1 MADNHSKEA
10 RSRNMARI
18 RSVNSRPEE
27 IVRRY
32 LFAHGLRYRKNV
44 RAIPGCPDI
53 VLRRYRVIIFV
64 HGCFWHHHD
73 CGRFVWP
80 ATNESYWRKKIAR
93 NVTRD
98 EENMRLLS
106 YVGWRVFV
114 IWGCELKKDVAEKNL
129 RRLYEN
135 IVMIDEI

>member
-53 VLRRYRVIIFV
+53 VLRKYRVIIFV

-114 IWGCELKKDVAEKNL
+114 IWECELKKDVAEENL

>member
-80 ATNESYWRKKIAR
+80 APNESYWRKKIAR

-114 IWGCELKKDVAEKNL
+114 IWECELKKDVAEKNL

-135 IVMIDEI
+135 IVMIDET

>member
-1 MADNHSKEA
+1 MADNHSKEV

-27 IVRRY
+27 IVRRH

-53 VLRRYRVIIFV
+53 VLRKYRVIIFV

-106 YVGWRVFV
+106 YAGWRVFV
-114 IWGCELKKDVAEKNL
+114 IWECELKKDVAEENL

>member
-1 MADNHSKEA
+1 MADNHSKEV

-53 VLRRYRVIIFV
+53 VLRKYRVIIFV

-114 IWGCELKKDVAEKNL
+114 IWECELKKDVAEKNL

-135 IVMIDEI
+135 IVMIDET

>member
-1 MADNHSKEA
+1 MGERDGGQSLQRGAQPQH
-10 RSRNMARI
+10 
-18 RSVNSRPEE
+18 
-27 IVRRY
+27 
-32 LFAHGLRYRKNV
+32 
-44 RAIPGCPDI
+44 
-53 VLRRYRVIIFV
+53 
-64 HGCFWHHHD
+64 
-73 CGRFVWP
+73 VWP
-80 ATNESYWRKKIAR
+80 TTNESYWRKKIAR

-114 IWGCELKKDVAEKNL
+114 IWECELKKDVAEENL

>member
-1 MADNHSKEA
+1 MADNHSKEV

-53 VLRRYRVIIFV
+53 VLRKYRVIIFV

-106 YVGWRVFV
+106 YAGWRVFV
-114 IWGCELKKDVAEKNL
+114 IWECELKKDVAEENL

>member
-53 VLRRYRVIIFV
+53 VLRKYRVIIFV

-106 YVGWRVFV
+106 YACWRVFV
-114 IWGCELKKDVAEKNL
+114 IWECELKKDVAEENL

>member
-53 VLRRYRVIIFV
+53 VLRKYRVIIFV

-106 YVGWRVFV
+106 YAGWRVFV
-114 IWGCELKKDVAEKNL
+114 IWECELKKDVAEENL

>member
-114 IWGCELKKDVAEKNL
+114 IWECELKKDVAEENL

-135 IVMIDEI
+135 IVMIDET

>member
-114 IWGCELKKDVAEKNL
+114 IWECELKKDVAEKNL
-129 RRLYEN
+129 RRFYEN
-135 IVMIDEI
+135 LVMIDEI

>member
-1 MADNHSKEA
+1 MADNHSKEV

-53 VLRRYRVIIFV
+53 VLRKYRVIIFM

-106 YVGWRVFV
+106 YAGWRVFV
-114 IWGCELKKDVAEKNL
+114 IWECELKKDVAEENL

>member
-53 VLRRYRVIIFV
+53 VLRKYRVIIFV

-80 ATNESYWRKKIAR
+80 TTNESYWRKKIAR

-114 IWGCELKKDVAEKNL
+114 IWECELKKDVAEENL